1 LLSQLPVIIVGD
13 FFVNFIFITQVR
25 TKEYILR
32 ESESPLTLTNASTSK
47 LRPAPSLVAKDLS
60 DYQFWVMALFDFVL
74 LVLRDSDSWQTVE
87 NLIKLMFGLSGQGI
101 ITAIEV
107 MNGEVDSVGDR
118 IFNKMAGERVNKKIK
133 K

>member
-1 LLSQLPVIIVGD
+1 M
-13 FFVNFIFITQVR
+13 
-25 TKEYILR
+25 R